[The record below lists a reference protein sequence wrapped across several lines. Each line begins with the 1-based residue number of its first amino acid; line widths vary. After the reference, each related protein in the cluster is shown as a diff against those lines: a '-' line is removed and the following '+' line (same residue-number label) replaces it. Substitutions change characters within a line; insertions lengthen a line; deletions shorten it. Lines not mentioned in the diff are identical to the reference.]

1 MILSRQSDILSAK
14 AIEGIEVTI
23 IGVGAVG
30 SDVGPMIGK
39 MGCLHIDVYD
49 PDRVA
54 PENHSS
60 QNYRPGTDDGKLK
73 VDAFREIVEMFTTA
87 KVTPH
92 PIACTGDERF
102 RGIVIMAA
110 DTMQA
115 RIDVWH
121 KAIRFNPLVPLYL
134 ESRMGAEELQVYAV
148 HPCDPDEVERYEKFL
163 YPDSEAYR
171 APCTA
176 KAIAYTPAVAAAIVA
191 RELKAY
197 LTGEPVQFE
206 NILGLKSRG
215 WVVQ

>member
-1 MILSRQSDILSAK
+1 MDLTRQSDILPAEL
-14 AIEGIEVTI
+14 IEDILVTI
-23 IGVGAVG
+23 IGAGAVG
-30 SDVGPMIGK
+30 SEVGPMIGK

-60 QNYRPGTDDGKLK
+60 QNYRPGIDDGKFK
-73 VDAFREIVEMFTTA
+73 VDAFKEIVEMFSTA
-87 KVTPH
+87 IVTPH
-92 PIACTGDERF
+92 PVACTGDEKF
-102 RGIVIMAA
+102 KGIVIMAA

-121 KAIRFNPLVPLYL
+121 KAIKYNPLVPLYF
-134 ESRMGAEELQVYAV
+134 ESRMGAEELRVYTV

-163 YPDSEAYR
+163 YPDSEAFH

-176 KAIAYTPAVAAAIVA
+176 KAIAYTPAMLSAVIG

-197 LTGEPVQFE
+197 LAGEPVQLE
-206 NILGLKSRG
+206 NILGLKSRI
-215 WVVQ
+215 WVVY